1 MHANTMSEPISPYF
15 SVVIA
20 TCHRNAEL
28 AKCLQ
33 CLAPSFQTVDASR
46 YEVIVSDDGSTST
59 AEDMV
64 RESFPWAKWTRGPR
78 RGPAAN
84 RNHGAASAVGEW
96 LVFLDD
102 DCIPEPGWL
111 EAYAAQCANADVLEG
126 RTSPCGVR
134 DRADMECPA
143 NETGGYLWSCNMAIR
158 SEVFRQMGGFDESF
172 PFAAFEDMDLHFRLL
187 DANKV
192 VKFVLEAR
200 VLHPWRIAKGAD
212 FLRARAKSGE
222 RLRAKHPTRVPP
234 WGISKKAEITVRFLI
249 KKWIP
254 QLVRFSG
261 RGSFRSLQLHF
272 VSMELGC

>member
-1 MHANTMSEPISPYF
+1 MNVATRPLL
-15 SVVIA
+15 SVVVPA
-20 TCHRNAEL
+20 CHRNEDL
-28 AKCLQ
+28 AKCLD
-33 CLAPSFQTVDASR
+33 CLSPEVQTLDPMR

-59 AEDMV
+59 AEGMM
-64 RESFPWAKWTRGPR
+64 RERYPWAKWTQGPR

-84 RNHGAASAVGEW
+84 RNHGAAQADGEW
-96 LVFLDD
+96 LVFTDD

-143 NETGGYLWSCNMAIR
+143 NETGGYLWSCNVAIR
-158 SEVFRQMGGFDESF
+158 GEVFRQMGGFDESF

-192 VKFVLEAR
+192 VKFVPEAR

-234 WGISKKAEITVRFLI
+234 WGLFKKAEITLRFLVKRWVPEAI
-249 KKWIP
+249 
-254 QLVRFSG
+254 RFKG
-261 RGSFRSLQLHF
+261 KGSLRTMQLHL
-272 VSMELGC
+272 VSMRVGS